1 MVCTGKYDRNCPAML
16 TRRTLFAAGAAVAA
30 TPLVG
35 TWHAEAKTPNGVF
48 VMAKQIDDIVA
59 FDPAQSFEF
68 TNGEINANCYSRLV
82 RPDIKDTNKVVG
94 DLASSWDVSKDGKQI
109 TFHLHTNA
117 KFATGKVV
125 TAEDAAFSLH
135 RAVILNLTPAFI
147 ISQLGFTKDNV
158 EKLIVAKDAKTLV
171 LNLPESWATSFVL
184 FCLSATIG
192 SVVEKAVVMAHA
204 ENGDLGNGWMKTRT
218 AGSGTYQLTSWK
230 ASDRVVCDVNPH
242 AEAKAHNKRVVIR
255 HVPEPSAQ
263 LLALERAD
271 ADVARDLTPELL
283 KQARDQKGFHVVSA
297 GTGRTLYMQMNAAV
311 PQLKKVPV
319 RQAIKW
325 AIDYDGIA
333 KNITPDTYV
342 VCQTFLPP
350 GLPGALAAKPFKR
363 DVAKAKALLAEA
375 GYPDGFEI
383 SMDHSNT
390 TPDSDIAQAIQAN
403 LKDIGI
409 KVTLIPG
416 ERKQVITKSRNR
428 TQELSLG
435 QWGTDYF
442 DPNSNTQ
449 NFCENPDDS
458 NNSMLKTSAWRC
470 HYSDPEVTAL
480 AVAAAKELDSA
491 KRIAMYHTLQQK
503 VQAEAP
509 FAFMLQPIVTAVMGK
524 GVSGFGV
531 GPVADFTKYGDVKKT

>member
-1 MVCTGKYDRNCPAML
+1 
-16 TRRTLFAAGAAVAA
+16 
-30 TPLVG
+30 
-35 TWHAEAKTPNGVF
+35 
-48 VMAKQIDDIVA
+48 MAKQIDDIVA

-94 DLASSWDVSKDGKQI
+94 DLASSWDVGKDGREI
-109 TFHLHTNA
+109 TFHLHGRA
-117 KFATGKVV
+117 KFATGRVV

-158 EKLIVAKDAKTLV
+158 EKLIVARDPKTLV
-171 LNLPESWATSFVL
+171 MSLPEAWATSFVL

-192 SVVEKAVVMAHA
+192 SVVDKAVVMAHA
-204 ENGDLGNGWMKTRT
+204 ENGDFGNTWMKTRT

-230 ASDRVVCDVNPH
+230 ASDSVICDLNPH
-242 AEAKAHNKRVVIR
+242 ALEKAHNKRVVIR

-263 LLALERAD
+263 LLALEKAD

-283 KQARDQKGFHVVSA
+283 NQARARQGVHVVSA
-297 GTGRTLYMQMNAAV
+297 GTGRILYMQMNASV
-311 PQLKKVPV
+311 PELNKVPV

-350 GLPGALAAKPFKR
+350 GLPGALADKPFKR

-428 TQELSLG
+428 VQQLSLG

-458 NNSMLKTSAWRC
+458 DKTMLKTSAWRC
-470 HYSDPEVTAL
+470 HYVDPEVTAMAL
-480 AVAAAKELDSA
+480 AAAKELDSA

-503 VQAEAP
+503 VLANAP
-509 FAFMLQPIVTAVMGK
+509 FAFILQPIITAVMGK
-524 GVSGFGV
+524 GVTGFAV
-531 GPVADFTKYGDVKKT
+531 GPVSDFTRYAEVSKA

>member
-1 MVCTGKYDRNCPAML
+1 ML

-35 TWHAEAKTPNGVF
+35 TWHAEAKTPKGVF
-48 VMAKQIDDIVA
+48 VMVKQIDDIVA

-109 TFHLHTNA
+109 TFHLHNRA
-117 KFATGKVV
+117 KFTTGKVV

-147 ISQLGFTKDNV
+147 ISQLGFSKDNV
-158 EKLIVAKDAKTLV
+158 EKQIIARDAKTLE

-204 ENGDLGNGWMKTRT
+204 ENGDFGNNWMKTRT

-230 ASDRVVCDVNPH
+230 ASDRVICDVNPH
-242 AEAKAHNKRVVIR
+242 AEVKPHNKRVVIS

-263 LLALERAD
+263 LLALEKAD

-283 KQARDQKGFHVVSA
+283 KKARGEKGFHVVAA
-297 GTGRTLYMQMNAAV
+297 GTGRIMYIAMNV
-311 PQLKKVPV
+311 DRPEFKKVPV

-325 AIDYDGIA
+325 ALDYDGIA

-383 SMDHSNT
+383 SMDHSNK
-390 TPDSDIAQAIQAN
+390 TPDNDIAQAIQAN

-409 KVTLIPG
+409 KVTLMPG
-416 ERKQVITKSRNR
+416 EGKQVITKTRNR
-428 TQELSLG
+428 THQLALL

-449 NFCENPDDS
+449 AFVENPDDS
-458 NNSMLKTSAWRC
+458 DKSTMKILAWRS
-470 HYSDPEVTAL
+470 HYFDPEMTAL

-491 KRIAMYHTLQQK
+491 KRIQMYHTLQQK
-503 VQAEAP
+503 AQASAP
-509 FAFMLQPIVTAVMGK
+509 FAFMLQPIVTAVMGR
-524 GVSGFGV
+524 GVAGFGV
-531 GPVADFTKYGDVKKT
+531 GPVADFTKYGDVTKT